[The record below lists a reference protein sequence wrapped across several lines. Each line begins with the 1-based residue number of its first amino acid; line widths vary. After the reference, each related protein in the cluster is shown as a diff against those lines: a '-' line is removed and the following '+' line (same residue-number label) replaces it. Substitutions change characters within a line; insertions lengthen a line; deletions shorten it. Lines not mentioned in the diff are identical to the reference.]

1 MWRRDPTK
9 FLITMRVVELLCVFG
24 GGVMYMTMLD
34 VLHIYME
41 FAFGWCV
48 GGCENVK
55 AFLVR

>member
-1 MWRRDPTK
+1 MC
-9 FLITMRVVELLCVFG
+9 L